1 MSSNKC
7 LTDKEI
13 MDDYK
18 TKQEFIQNLLE
29 TLQTEVGF
37 VKEWED

>member
-1 MSSNKC
+1 
-7 LTDKEI
+7 
-13 MDDYK
+13 MDYYK

-37 VKEWED
+37 VKERED

>member
-1 MSSNKC
+1 
-7 LTDKEI
+7 

-37 VKEWED
+37 VIVWDD